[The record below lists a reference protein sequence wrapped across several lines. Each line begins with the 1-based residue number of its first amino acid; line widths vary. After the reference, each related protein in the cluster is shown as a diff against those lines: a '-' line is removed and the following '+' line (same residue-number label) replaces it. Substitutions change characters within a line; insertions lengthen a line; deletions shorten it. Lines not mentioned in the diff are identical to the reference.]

1 MTIHIVG
8 HRSPDTDS
16 ICAAIAYS
24 ELKKAQ
30 GIDAVPNRL
39 GPLSSE
45 STFVL
50 KKWEVESPAL
60 LEDAAGKKI
69 IIVDHSEM
77 KQGPK
82 NLDKAEILEI
92 VDHHRIGDVQTSQP
106 ILFISKPVG
115 CSCTVIYDLYKD
127 HAIEPSKKVKALI
140 LSAILSDT
148 WIFKSKTCTQ
158 QDKDIAEQLAKELN
172 IDLQKYGMEMLE
184 SKIDFADKNAEQIMK
199 NDVKQY
205 DFAKGSA
212 YINVYE
218 LIAGVDKLL
227 ARKQEFLDEMK
238 KMHSEHATVI
248 FAIIDMTKNETHLF
262 SVSKFQSEIEQA
274 YKTKFTDNQTLM
286 PELFSR
292 KKQIVPIL
300 EKIMN

>member
-30 GIDAVPNRL
+30 GINAIPNRL

-50 KKWEVESPAL
+50 KKWGIESPAL
-60 LEDAAGKKI
+60 LEDAAGKQL

-92 VDHHRIGDVQTSQP
+92 IDHHRIGDVQTSQP

-148 WIFKSKTCTQ
+148 WIFKSITCTQ
-158 QDKDIAEQLAKELN
+158 HDKDIAKQLAKELN
-172 IDLQKYGMEMLE
+172 IDLQKYGMKMFE
-184 SKIDFADKNAEQIMK
+184 SKIDFANKNAEQIMK
-199 NDVKQY
+199 NDVKAY
-205 DFAKGSA
+205 DFNKGSA

-218 LIAGVDKLL
+218 LVAGTDKLL
-227 ARKQEFLDEMK
+227 QRKQEIIDEMK
-238 KMHSEHATVI
+238 KMNSEYKTVI
-248 FAIIDMTKNETHLF
+248 FAIIDITKNETHLF
-262 SVSKFQSEIEQA
+262 SISSFQSEIENA
-274 YKTKFTDNQTLM
+274 YKIKFKDNQTII
-286 PELFSR
+286 PGLFSR
-292 KKQIVPIL
+292 KKQIVPVL